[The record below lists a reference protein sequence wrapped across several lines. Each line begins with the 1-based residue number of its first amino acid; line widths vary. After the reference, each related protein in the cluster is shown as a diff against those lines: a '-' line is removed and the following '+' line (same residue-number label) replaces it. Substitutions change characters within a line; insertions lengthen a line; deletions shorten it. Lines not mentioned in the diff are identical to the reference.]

1 MDKIGIV
8 DVTTVSRSALVPYS
22 AGEMYALVDDI
33 ERYPQFLPWCK
44 SSKVFSRDEDEVR
57 ASIELARG
65 GIQRAFTT
73 CNRLQPDKMIEIR
86 LIEGPFHHLDGFWR
100 FDALKEQACKVSL
113 DLDFEFSNRILSMTI
128 GPVFGQIVNSLVDSF
143 CTRAVTVYGQR

>member
-1 MDKIGIV
+1 M
-8 DVTTVSRSALVPYS
+8 TTVSRSALVPYS

-33 ERYPQFLPWCK
+33 ESYPQFLPWCK

-73 CNRLQPDKMIEIR
+73 CNRLQPGKMIEVR
-86 LIEGPFHHLDGFWR
+86 LVEGPFHHLEDR
-100 FDALKEQACKVSL
+100 KSV
-113 DLDFEFSNRILSMTI
+113 
-128 GPVFGQIVNSLVDSF
+128 V
-143 CTRAVTVYGQR
+143 